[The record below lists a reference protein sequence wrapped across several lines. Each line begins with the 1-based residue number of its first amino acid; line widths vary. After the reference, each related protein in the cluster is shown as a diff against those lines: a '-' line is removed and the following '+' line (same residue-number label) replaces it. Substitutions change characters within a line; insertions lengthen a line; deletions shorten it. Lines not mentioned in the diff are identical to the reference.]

1 MQVRALS
8 ENPNSDGS
16 GAGGGAIITQL
27 SQLVQQQVPLNMSTG
42 IVIQNS
48 LGQQAVVQAEQQGR
62 QQQISISQ
70 PQGSVQITIPTAS
83 IANSVATS
91 QPTTF
96 QTVQIPAS
104 ALQAQGLQGLQQ
116 IVLVNPAQLSS
127 IQPQLLVQNQ
137 TSMPASRSRSPE
149 LNSPA
154 SMDSP
159 TIMFPGSVQ
168 NLPVP
173 VEENIDLEELEQ
185 FAKTFKRR
193 RIELGFTQG
202 DVGIAMGKL
211 YGNDFSQTTISR
223 FEALNL
229 SFKNMCKLKPLLQK
243 WLQDADA
250 MSRNPAAIA
259 AAGGTLSSAL
269 SADAMGRR
277 RKKRTSIDTS
287 IRVALEKSFITN
299 SKPSSDEISMLA
311 DSLNMEKEV
320 VRVWFCNRRQKE
332 KRINPPA
339 PFNTSQMQV
348 VTSQGLLS
356 AVPMSPISSA
366 ASGSVGISSTSG
378 VTAVASGS
386 VVINSSTSGSPA
398 VSAALVSPSKAD
410 NKQQFASAAA
420 VLASAAAGN
429 IPIVPLATGHQV
441 LSSLMATGGNNSTLV
456 IPNVTMEKDGV
467 ARQQQLNSAAQA
479 LANAVKASGVGGL
492 QTVTLSTGHPAGG
505 DS

>member
-8 ENPNSDGS
+8 EKPEILT
-16 GAGGGAIITQL
+16 GAALGA
-27 SQLVQQQVPLNMSTG
+27 VQSSHSCPSWYKQQVPLNMSTG

-116 IVLVNPAQLSS
+116 IVL
-127 IQPQLLVQNQ
+127 

>member
-1 MQVRALS
+1 M
-8 ENPNSDGS
+8 NSDGS

-48 LGQQAVVQAEQQGR
+48 LGQQA
-62 QQQISISQ
+62 
-70 PQGSVQITIPTAS
+70 
-83 IANSVATS
+83 
-91 QPTTF
+91 
-96 QTVQIPAS
+96 
-104 ALQAQGLQGLQQ
+104 
-116 IVLVNPAQLSS
+116 
-127 IQPQLLVQNQ
+127 
-137 TSMPASRSRSPE
+137 
-149 LNSPA
+149 
-154 SMDSP
+154 
-159 TIMFPGSVQ
+159 
-168 NLPVP
+168 